1 MPMFVGAPMITLRK
15 KRSSYELRA
24 WHEEIIPVLEMAN
37 LTDGLALIWQFWIS
51 SEFIEVMITFVRLCL
66 AFCQYDLTVT

>member
-1 MPMFVGAPMITLRK
+1 MFVGAPMTTLRK
-15 KRSSYELRA
+15 KGAASYELRA

-37 LTDGLALIWQFWIS
+37 LTDRPALIWQFWIS
-51 SEFIEVMITFVRLCL
+51 LEFIEIMITFVRLCL